1 MKKILFL
8 VLVVLLYSKNVLI
21 INSYSMK
28 LLWTKEELEGIFSV
42 LKDKPNINLYIEFM
56 DTKVFRPTPERLK
69 LFYKYL
75 KSKYKNTPVDIIIT
89 TDDNALNFVR
99 KYKIFKNA
107 KVFFCGVNNL
117 NLKLNRNLYAGVFEK
132 KEPLENL
139 KLLEKVV
146 PNLKYVYVVSDD
158 STSGNSVLK
167 EYKEALKG
175 IKKYKFIYVN
185 SKSLEEI
192 LAKIRKATNNSGML
206 LLTPL
211 SFYLNNEHINY
222 KYAIALISEY
232 FNHPIVIHSDL
243 YLKLKNNNIVGGK
256 VTDGYIQGK
265 IVAQKVLEY
274 LNGKSMR
281 DIGFT
286 YEKANTLYLNV
297 KNLEKF
303 GINAYDLGYKD
314 AVYINKPDTFYFK
327 YRNWII
333 SFFTVFVMVII
344 FSIVLF
350 FKNRQLRKYNV
361 KISKLNKEL
370 EDKIFNV
377 ISVSQ
382 KKQIYNDEKVIK
394 FIRNFIFQ
402 FKYPIEKLKGD
413 SFEVNYLKEKIFELE
428 NLIMEDSCEG
438 VFLKDILKEFN
449 YEIKG
454 SDLKIYANKEKI
466 KNIFEGIFKVFEKE
480 LNDCLKEIKLVI
492 NGKNLEIKLFHN
504 CKKSF
509 LDKIFASLYLYIVS
523 LKYFLSCEINFVFN
537 EKFFVLEIQFN

>member
-1 MKKILFL
+1 VKKILFL

-167 EYKEALKG
+167 EYKEALRG

-428 NLIMEDSCEG
+428 NLIMEDSCEE
-438 VFLKDILKEFN
+438 VFLKNILKEFN

>member
-1 MKKILFL
+1 VKKILFL

-167 EYKEALKG
+167 EYKKALRG

-303 GINAYDLGYKD
+303 GINAYDLRYKD

-428 NLIMEDSCEG
+428 NLIMEDSCEE
-438 VFLKDILKEFN
+438 VFLKNILKEFN

>member
-167 EYKEALKG
+167 EYKEALRG

-303 GINAYDLGYKD
+303 GINAYDLRYKD

-428 NLIMEDSCEG
+428 NLIMEDSCEE
-438 VFLKDILKEFN
+438 VFLKNILKEFN

>member
-167 EYKEALKG
+167 EYKKALRG

-303 GINAYDLGYKD
+303 GINAYDLRYKD

-428 NLIMEDSCEG
+428 NLIMEDSCEE
-438 VFLKDILKEFN
+438 VFLKNILKEFN